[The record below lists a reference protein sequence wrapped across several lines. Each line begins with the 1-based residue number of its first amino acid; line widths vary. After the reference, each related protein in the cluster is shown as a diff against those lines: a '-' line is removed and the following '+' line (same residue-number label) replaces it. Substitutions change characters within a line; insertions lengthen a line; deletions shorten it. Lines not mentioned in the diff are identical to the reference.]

1 MELEDYM
8 YLLVTDIQAEGK
20 SLVSE
25 EDRKR
30 YEASANRQAKRY
42 ETRLMSA
49 YESLGI
55 VEESATEA

>member
-1 MELEDYM
+1 MGVSFDTPPAVKLER
-8 YLLVTDIQAEGK
+8 LEALVGEHLRSQRETVI
-20 SLVSE
+20 
-25 EDRKR
+25 
-30 YEASANRQAKRY
+30 RQAKRY